1 MSSNN
6 SFVRRALVGLTAGV
20 ALAVAVPLA
29 ASAHVTVNPDTAE
42 PGSYAAVV
50 FRVPNESE
58 TASTVKLE
66 VALPTDTP
74 FTSVRYEPVPGWTT
88 TIVRTTLPEPVEVA
102 GNTITEAATSIVWEA
117 EPGQGIDQGQ
127 FQNMTVSLGPVP
139 EVGSILLPAVQT
151 YDDGE
156 VAEWTATP
164 DEVAED
170 DTLMPAPVL
179 YVTDTPPTDE
189 HAGHGASA
197 SDDGATAD
205 EGATADDGATATV
218 APASDPQA
226 GVALGLSIAALVVAA
241 IAAVLAAL
249 GFARRPRKA

>member
-1 MSSNN
+1 M
-6 SFVRRALVGLTAGV
+6 GLTAGV
-20 ALAVAVPLA
+20 ALAIAVPLA
-29 ASAHVTVNPDTAE
+29 ASAHVTVDPNTAE
-42 PGSYAAVV
+42 PGSYASVV

-58 TASTVKLE
+58 TASTIKLE

-74 FTSVRYEPVPGWTT
+74 FTSVRYEPIPGWTT
-88 TIVRTTLPEPVEVA
+88 TIVRSTLPEPVEVA
-102 GNTITEAATSIVWEA
+102 GNTVTEAATSIVWEA
-117 EPGQGIDQGQ
+117 EAGTGIAQGQ

-139 EVGSILLPAVQT
+139 EVGSILLPTVQT

-164 DEVAED
+164 DEVAAD

-189 HAGHGASA
+189 HSAGHSA
-197 SDDGATAD
+197 EATTD
-205 EGATADDGATATV
+205 EDATATV
-218 APASDPQA
+218 TAAADPQS

-241 IAAVLAAL
+241 LAAVLAAL
-249 GFARRPRKA
+249 GLARRPRKA